1 MAGSLA
7 MVPSNGSVDPLKT
20 LKNEWEINF
29 ARFLVYPSAT
39 TTCSDL
45 LSLPHRLRN
54 RNPRGN
60 WISSPST
67 AFLRLVNDYS
77 NSDVIISISL
87 NGEVLEEHY
96 VSKLHFSWP
105 QVSCASGFPA
115 RGIKT
120 VLVSYRDSVGEI
132 QKFAMRFP
140 SFEEAQAFINT
151 LKGIL
156 KDKKGPETPNTDYGS
171 EISSQS
177 EFMSSNK
184 HSHRAGDELSTI
196 TTFDSYI
203 PKMPPRA
210 GDELRTI
217 TPLDTYIP
225 KMAPSFNNEEKRY
238 SGTQEKET
246 TVGYNSEGI
255 YPALPPSFTSLL
267 MDCSEI
273 NQAQQTAS
281 NEFDLKSQIVKYM
294 EDSSFQDILSKVE
307 KVMGEIGCDMSLL

>member
-7 MVPSNGSVDPLKT
+7 MIPSNVSENPLNT
-20 LKNEWEINF
+20 VRDEWQINF
-29 ARFLVYPSAT
+29 ARFFAYPLAA

-45 LSLPHRLRN
+45 LPLPPSRRN
-54 RNPRGN
+54 RSPRGN
-60 WISSPST
+60 WIASPSI

-77 NSDVIISISL
+77 NSDVIICICF

-132 QKFAMRFP
+132 QKFGMRFP
-140 SFEEAQAFINT
+140 SFYEAQAFINT

-156 KDKKGPETPNTDYGS
+156 KDKKGPETPNTDFGS

-184 HSHRAGDELSTI
+184 HSHRAGEELSTI
-196 TTFDSYI
+196 TPF
-203 PKMPPRA
+203 
-210 GDELRTI
+210 
-217 TPLDTYIP
+217 DTYIP
-225 KMAPSFNNEEKRY
+225 TMPPSFNDEEKRY

-246 TVGYNSEGI
+246 TAGNSFEGI
-255 YPALPPSFTSLL
+255 YPAFPPSFTSLL
-267 MDCSEI
+267 MDCSQI
-273 NQAQQTAS
+273 NTAQQTVS
-281 NEFDLKSQIVKYM
+281 KEIDLKSQIVKYM

-307 KVMGEIGCDMSLL
+307 KVISEIGGDMSL

>member
-184 HSHRAGDELSTI
+184 HSHRAGDEL
-196 TTFDSYI
+196 
-203 PKMPPRA
+203 
-210 GDELRTI
+210 RTI